1 MRQELEGKT
10 AIVTGA
16 SKGIGLAI
24 VRGLTDA
31 GATVIAGAR
40 SSSPGLD
47 ELVAQGVVRFIS
59 ADLGEPDGP
68 AAFVAE
74 AGAGIDILVN
84 NVGATKPRVDGF
96 LAVTDDQWIASL
108 NLNLLAAVRTTRAVL
123 PGMLEAGH
131 GSIVTVGSVNAF
143 LPDPGVIDY
152 SASKGALLNFMKS
165 ISKEFGGRGIR
176 ANTVSP
182 GPVETDLWL
191 AGGGVADTIAKANG
205 LRPEEVASAA
215 VATTATG
222 RFSHPEEIADLVV
235 FLASDRA
242 ANLTGAS
249 VTIDGGLV
257 QTL

>member
-1 MRQELEGKT
+1 
-10 AIVTGA
+10 
-16 SKGIGLAI
+16 
-24 VRGLTDA
+24 
-31 GATVIAGAR
+31 
-40 SSSPGLD
+40 
-47 ELVAQGVVRFIS
+47 
-59 ADLGEPDGP
+59 
-68 AAFVAE
+68 
-74 AGAGIDILVN
+74 
-84 NVGATKPRVDGF
+84 
-96 LAVTDDQWIASL
+96 
-108 NLNLLAAVRTTRAVL
+108 
-123 PGMLEAGH
+123 
-131 GSIVTVGSVNAF
+131 
-143 LPDPGVIDY
+143 
-152 SASKGALLNFMKS
+152 MKS